1 MMKKSITKTSC
12 LLATALVV
20 STPVAYADSPHEFS
34 ANIAIS
40 SDYLFRGISQTDGGP
55 AVSGG
60 FDYSYTPWGLYA
72 GTWASSIEFNDG
84 SPVEIDYY
92 GGFAGEFASTGIGWD
107 IGAIYY
113 DYPQGDDT
121 ALGADLEYIEAYGGL
136 SYTFA
141 APWDP
146 TIGAFVAY
154 SPDFFGETGDAVAV
168 EGTLDLSLPI
178 WDLGLGFLIGHQDVD
193 DIGEYHYWSVGL
205 SKDISIFTF
214 DVTYS
219 GTGDTDD
226 DFCAGGLDLCDDTV
240 VFSVSSSF

>member
-1 MMKKSITKTSC
+1 MMKKSFNKASC
-12 LLATALVV
+12 LMATVLAVSAPVV
-20 STPVAYADSPHEFS
+20 YADSPHEFS
-34 ANIAIS
+34 ANVAIAT
-40 SDYLFRGISQTDGGP
+40 DYLFRGISQTDNGP

-60 FDYSYTPWGLYA
+60 FDYTYVPMGFYL
-72 GTWASSIEFNDG
+72 GTWASSIEFNDGG

-92 GGFAGEFASTGIGWD
+92 GGFAGELSNGIGWD

-113 DYPQGDDT
+113 DYPQGDD
-121 ALGADLEYIEAYGGL
+121 AGLGADLEYFEVYGSLG
-136 SYTFA
+136 YTFA

-146 TIGAFVAY
+146 TVGVFVAY

-168 EGTLDLSLPI
+168 EGSLGLSLPI
-178 WDLGLGFLIGHQDVD
+178 WGLGLSTSIGHQDVD
-193 DIGEYHYWSVGL
+193 EIGEYQYWSVGL

-219 GTGDTDD
+219 GTADTSD

-240 VFSVSSSF
+240 VFSMSSSF